1 MKAKAFPGSPVVVG
15 YGTVALAS
23 QIVGKTPGTEAGC
36 ALGIQFDR
44 SVEVLDCPV
53 ILAFVEI
60 DISAKQVAT
69 GIGWEELDGFLV
81 VFDGMAV
88 FAHAGV
94 ESRSL
99 EERDGGAAIEADC
112 MIEILDGFAEL
123 VVGAAGGASL
133 AIKTWVCRIEFDGL
147 IDLFDGMVIVA
158 RELEAGCSQDER
170 VAFPG
175 FGRWFSN
182 FSVRFARWNAAS

>member
-1 MKAKAFPGSPVVVG
+1 MSKVLNGAVIVTFSLEGPGTTDEGEGIPGFRVKLNCPVVVG

-23 QIVGKTPGTEAGC
+23 QILGKTPGTEAGC

-81 VFDGMAV
+81 VFD
-88 FAHAGV
+88 
-94 ESRSL
+94 
-99 EERDGGAAIEADC
+99 C
-112 MIEILDGFAEL
+112 
-123 VVGAAGGASL
+123 
-133 AIKTWVCRIEFDGL
+133 
-147 IDLFDGMVIVA
+147 
-158 RELEAGCSQDER
+158 
-170 VAFPG
+170 
-175 FGRWFSN
+175 
-182 FSVRFARWNAAS
+182 